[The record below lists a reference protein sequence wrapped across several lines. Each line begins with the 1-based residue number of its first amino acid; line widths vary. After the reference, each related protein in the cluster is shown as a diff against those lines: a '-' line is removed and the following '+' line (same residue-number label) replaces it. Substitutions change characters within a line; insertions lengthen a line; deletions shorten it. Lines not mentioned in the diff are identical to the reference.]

1 MPVIRDVDITQTI
14 MSTTNMNGIM
24 EMVRLMDM
32 PIKTLNTIQKRR
44 EILITINTKELMS
57 IHPQGIIREIRG
69 IQMKT
74 EAIPE

>member
-14 MSTTNMNGIM
+14 MPNTNMNGIM